1 MHIDAL
7 YPSRF
12 PRCAD
17 LNGQPLRVTVADI
30 KREDIGGESKVV
42 LSFMNGTK
50 ALVLNKTN
58 GKAIAKALGNETG
71 AWRGRA
77 ISSSAQVDFQG
88 DTVDAIRSVLH
99 QRKRRPTPRRLHAV
113 GQSRPPGC
121 GWLPVLSGLSDRENS
136 NASEQRAPP
145 SDRLRRPCST
155 AGGSHGYVPDAELGH
170 MEMAARRQK
179 MDQAAVPL

>member
-12 PRCAD
+12 LRCAD

-58 GKAIAKALGNETG
+58 GKAIAKALGSETST
-71 AWRGRA
+71 WRGRDITLVPA
-77 ISSSAQVDFQG
+77 VVDFKG
-88 DTVDAIRSVLH
+88 DTVDAIRV
-99 QRKRRPTPRRLHAV
+99 RP
-113 GQSRPPGC
+113 
-121 GWLPVLSGLSDRENS
+121 
-136 NASEQRAPP
+136 ASPQEAP
-145 SDRLRRPCST
+145 
-155 AGGSHGYVPDAELGH
+155 APDIPDDYSL
-170 MEMAARRQK
+170 
-179 MDQAAVPL
+179 

>member
-12 PRCAD
+12 LRCAD

-58 GKAIAKALGNETG
+58 GKAIAKALGAETG

-77 ISSSAQVDFQG
+77 IILVPAQVDFKG
-88 DTVDAIRSVLH
+88 DTVDAIRI
-99 QRKRRPTPRRLHAV
+99 RP
-113 GQSRPPGC
+113 
-121 GWLPVLSGLSDRENS
+121 
-136 NASEQRAPP
+136 ASAQEEPAPD
-145 SDRLRRPCST
+145 S
-155 AGGSHGYVPDAELGH
+155 PDDCTL
-170 MEMAARRQK
+170 
-179 MDQAAVPL
+179 